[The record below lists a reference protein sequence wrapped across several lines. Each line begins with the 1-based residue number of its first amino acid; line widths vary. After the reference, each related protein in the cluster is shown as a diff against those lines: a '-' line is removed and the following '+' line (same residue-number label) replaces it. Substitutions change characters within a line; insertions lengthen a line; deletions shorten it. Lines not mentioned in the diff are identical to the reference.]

1 MVNQNDES
9 SSSAYQTYVS
19 GTQTLFFNLTSANEY
34 YCRSQESDF
43 SAAVF
48 IEITDPIW
56 RLISPP
62 LIYLPVGGDFTLI
75 SVQYAD
81 NSTGYENFGAGFSYV
96 ASYSPKD
103 KTQGEIVLDS
113 GLTSNLT
120 GNEYNYGTVTRIREQ
135 DGTYQI
141 NGGLQLQKL

>member
-9 SSSAYQTYVS
+9 SSSAYQAHVS
-19 GTQTLFFNLTSANEY
+19 GTQTLFFNLTSANVVGEY

-48 IEITDPIW
+48 IETTDPIW
-56 RLISPP
+56 QLLSPP
-62 LIYLPVGGDFTLI
+62 LTYLPVGGDFTLI

-81 NSTGYENFGAGFSYV
+81 NSTGFENFGAGFSYI

-113 GLTSNLT
+113 GLTSNFT
-120 GNEYNYGTVTRIREQ
+120 GNEYNYGTVTRICEQ

-141 NGGLQLQKL
+141 NGAS